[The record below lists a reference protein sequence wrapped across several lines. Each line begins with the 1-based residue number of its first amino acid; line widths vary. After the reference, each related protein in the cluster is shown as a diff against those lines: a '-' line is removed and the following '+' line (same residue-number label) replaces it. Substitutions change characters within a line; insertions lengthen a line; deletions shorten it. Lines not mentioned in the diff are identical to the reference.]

1 MPDPQLG
8 SDSVTTLGKAGGVI
22 ALLFGLVRV
31 FVYGWKK
38 IGNIELLSQADTQRV
53 LALYAEIETLTKR
66 IDMLANQNDAAEDAT
81 RRAQDEAILY
91 KRRLVETSSELA
103 VVKAELERCL
113 EAWDPDRTLPPRLG

>member
-38 IGNIELLSQADTQRV
+38 IGNIEMLSQADTQRV
-53 LALYAEIETLTKR
+53 LGLYAEIDTLSKHLETS
-66 IDMLANQNDAAEDAT
+66 EDAT

-103 VVKAELERCL
+103 VVKAELDRCR
-113 EAWDPDRTLPPRLG
+113 EAWDPDRTLPPGLG